1 MASNSDV
8 YFSNCLSAKV
18 RIRRSGS
25 WVQARNQC
33 VARRV
38 DTGKRAI
45 SNARETI
52 ASVSF
57 RGGDERVERPSSPN
71 QSLLGF

>member
-1 MASNSDV
+1 MSTFPIAYRPKFAYEEAVAGCKHAINAWLVAS
-8 YFSNCLSAKV
+8 
-18 RIRRSGS
+18 IRE
-25 WVQARNQC
+25 
-33 VARRV
+33 
-38 DTGKRAI
+38 KRAI